1 MALTVLAY
9 SGSSTTADDASS
21 FVSPWSGDA
30 RSAMRLIAGSAPL
43 GSETSRR
50 AGLEIQ
56 LSPGWHTYWRYPGD
70 AGVPPRF
77 DFGHSTNVAAV
88 KVLWPA
94 PQRISEHGLIAI
106 GYLKHVI
113 LPLIVT
119 PKRPNREITLRLTL
133 DYAICE
139 KLCVPVQ
146 GVAELELS
154 GGASE
159 WDGALAAAEAL
170 IPKRR
175 ALRQGGPIA
184 IQSVRRDPSR
194 SQILVDV
201 AAPAGAQLDLF
212 AEGPDAQWALPL
224 PKPIEIRANG
234 LQRFAFELE
243 GAPPGATYKDA
254 VITLTVAGEHPIEV
268 STPLD

>member
-1 MALTVLAY
+1 MTFAGWAY
-9 SGSSTTADDASS
+9 SGSTTLAGDVSS
-21 FVSPWSGDA
+21 FVSPWSGDS
-30 RSAMRLIAGSAPL
+30 RSGIRLIAGSAPV
-43 GSETSRR
+43 GSELSRR
-50 AGLEIQ
+50 AGVEIR

-77 DFGHSTNVAAV
+77 DFGRSTNVAAV
-88 KVLWPA
+88 EVQWPA
-94 PQRISEHGLIAI
+94 PQRIPEHGLIAI
-106 GYLKHVI
+106 GYFKHVI

-119 PKRPNREITLRLTL
+119 PKRPEREMTLRLTL

-146 GVAELELS
+146 GIAELELS

-175 ALRQGGPIA
+175 TLRQGGPIA

-224 PKPIEIRANG
+224 PKPIATLSPGVR
-234 LQRFAFELE
+234 RFAFDLE
-243 GAPPGATYKDA
+243 GAPPGKSYDGA

-268 STPLD
+268 TAPLD